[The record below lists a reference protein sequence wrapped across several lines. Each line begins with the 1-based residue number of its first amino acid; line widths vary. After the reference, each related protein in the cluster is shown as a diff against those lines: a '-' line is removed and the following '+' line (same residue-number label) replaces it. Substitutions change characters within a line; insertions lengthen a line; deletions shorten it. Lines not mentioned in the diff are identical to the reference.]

1 MSGRPRIDVLET
13 PDEVMTKI
21 EKRHN
26 VSYDDVDEVLR
37 GAFGYSWSF
46 EEARGWRLYVPGRA
60 RGGKLLKVVLRLVD
74 PLDGVEASDRL
85 LDQSTL
91 VIEETVANDVENESP
106 ACRVF

>member
-1 MSGRPRIDVLET
+1 MGYDQPAGGPPMSGRPRIDVLET

-46 EEARGWRLYVPGRA
+46 EEARGWRLYVQGRA

-74 PLDGVEASDRL
+74 PLDGVWRL
-85 LDQSTL
+85 RTAFWTNRPL
-91 VIEETVANDVENESP
+91 
-106 ACRVF
+106 